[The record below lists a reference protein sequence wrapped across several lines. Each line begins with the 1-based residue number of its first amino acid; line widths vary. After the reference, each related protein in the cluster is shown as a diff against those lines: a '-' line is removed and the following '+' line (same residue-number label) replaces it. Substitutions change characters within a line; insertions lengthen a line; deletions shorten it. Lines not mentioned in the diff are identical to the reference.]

1 MFAVIRS
8 GGKQY
13 RVSPEDVIRV
23 ERLVAEA
30 GQSIELTDVLAM
42 GEPEALTVGTP
53 LVEGARVA
61 ATVVEHTRADKIIV
75 FRKQR
80 RKNYRRKRGH
90 RQHLTVLRID
100 EILAAGQERSK
111 KKAVEAKAPAK
122 PKTPAKA
129 KPPAKAKTAAK
140 APAKAKTAAKPK
152 AEAPAKAEP
161 AAKGK
166 SAASGAAKPKTAA
179 AKKTGAPPTK
189 KPPAKGSG
197 KTGGKESS

>member
-129 KPPAKAKTAAK
+129 KTAAK

-179 AKKTGAPPTK
+179 AKKTGASPAK

>member
-1 MFAVIRS
+1 
-8 GGKQY
+8 
-13 RVSPEDVIRV
+13 
-23 ERLVAEA
+23 
-30 GQSIELTDVLAM
+30 M

-129 KPPAKAKTAAK
+129 KTAAK

-179 AKKTGAPPTK
+179 AKKTGASPAK

>member
-30 GQSIELTDVLAM
+30 GQSVELTDVLAM

-122 PKTPAKA
+122 
-129 KPPAKAKTAAK
+129 AKTAAK
-140 APAKAKTAAKPK
+140 APAKAKTAAK
-152 AEAPAKAEP
+152 APAKAKPKAKAPAKAKP

-166 SAASGAAKPKTAA
+166 SAASGAAKPKTAV
-179 AKKTGAPPTK
+179 AKKTGAS
-189 KPPAKGSG
+189 PAKGSG